1 MFEANG
7 MQAANLYE
15 AAKVLTPGMVMDVKE
30 TQDEIAAILSDDG
43 DTENRKWWDV
53 LSFSKT
59 HSHGYLYWTEYLVQ

>member
-1 MFEANG
+1 

-43 DTENRKWWDV
+43 DTENRK
-53 LSFSKT
+53 
-59 HSHGYLYWTEYLVQ
+59 